1 MSIFTLFVIAG
12 QSIATLLG
20 RLYFDKGGHSK
31 WLATLVQTIG
41 FPLFLPLYF
50 LSKRNPPENHLNP
63 NPPSIL
69 VLLTAYI
76 SIGILL
82 AADSL
87 LYSLGLLYL
96 PVSTYSLICATQLAF
111 NALFSFFLN
120 SQKFTP
126 LIINSLFLLTISSI
140 LLVFQSDDG
149 NNNGSS
155 TKGQKYAIGF
165 ICTLLASA
173 GYALMISLTQLFFQR
188 VLKKMTLKGVL
199 DMIIYPSIVATI
211 CILVGLLGSGE
222 WRSLRVEMEDYEQ
235 GKASYLMNLIG
246 TAICWQVFTIG
257 SVGLIF
263 EVSSLFSNVISTL
276 GLPVVPVMAVVLFGD
291 VMNGVKGISMVL
303 AIWGFVSYVYQHYL
317 DDYKPKKDGIIAT
330 DINHQL

>member
-1 MSIFTLFVIAG
+1 
-12 QSIATLLG
+12 
-20 RLYFDKGGHSK
+20 
-31 WLATLVQTIG
+31 
-41 FPLFLPLYF
+41 
-50 LSKRNPPENHLNP
+50 
-63 NPPSIL
+63 
-69 VLLTAYI
+69 
-76 SIGILL
+76 
-82 AADSL
+82 
-87 LYSLGLLYL
+87 
-96 PVSTYSLICATQLAF
+96 
-111 NALFSFFLN
+111 
-120 SQKFTP
+120 
-126 LIINSLFLLTISSI
+126 
-140 LLVFQSDDG
+140 
-149 NNNGSS
+149 
-155 TKGQKYAIGF
+155 
-165 ICTLLASA
+165 
-173 GYALMISLTQLFFQR
+173 
-188 VLKKMTLKGVL
+188 MTLKGVL